1 MSNQEQSPPTG
12 NGTQD
17 SLAVAESSLGQV
29 LGLIHRVLPR
39 LDEPNRRS
47 EVQAA
52 LRKAATL
59 LETARKAMEPPAGAG
74 AAGAAP
80 SSLQRVATAV
90 APEIAA
96 VIAAAVA
103 VVFNRPYRLVSVQQ
117 VATPVPHLNVWAL
130 EGRTQIFQSHKIR

>member
-1 MSNQEQSPPTG
+1 MTMSKQELTSQPGDGPQ
-12 NGTQD
+12 NG
-17 SLAVAESSLGQV
+17 LAAAEARLGQV
-29 LGLIHRVLPR
+29 LALIHRVLPR
-39 LDEPNRRS
+39 LDEPHRTA

-52 LRKAATL
+52 LQKAASL
-59 LETARKAMEPPAGAG
+59 LEGARQAHAHETPP
-74 AAGAAP
+74 AAGAP
-80 SSLQRVATAV
+80 TQRVATAV

-103 VVFNRPYRLVSVQQ
+103 VTINRPYRLVSVQQ